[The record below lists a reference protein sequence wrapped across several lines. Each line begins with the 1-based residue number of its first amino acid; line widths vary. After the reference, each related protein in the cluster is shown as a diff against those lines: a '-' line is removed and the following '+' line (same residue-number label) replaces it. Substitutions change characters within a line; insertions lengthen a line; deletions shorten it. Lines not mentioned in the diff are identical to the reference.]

1 MEILAILE
9 TLEDIVE
16 RSANIPFTGR
26 CMLDKEEILEIIKE
40 MRLKLPDDIKQA
52 KWVKE
57 ERQRILLEAQKEA
70 NNIIKDAEEKISSL
84 VDEHEITK
92 KAHEQANE
100 IIANA
105 KKDARDIRRG
115 SREYAD
121 EMLARTEDALQRAAS
136 ETAELLRRF
145 SGNMEAMINE
155 LDELINTIREDRKEL
170 K

>member
-9 TLEDIVE
+9 SLEDLVEKGLSVPFSGKCIVD
-16 RSANIPFTGR
+16 R
-26 CMLDKEEILEIIKE
+26 DEILEIVKE
-40 MRLKLPDDIKQA
+40 IRLKLPDDLKQA

-70 NNIIKDAEEKISSL
+70 NNIIKDAENKIMSL

-92 KAHEQANE
+92 KAYEQANE

-105 KKDARDIRRG
+105 QKNAREIRLG
-115 SREYAD
+115 TREYAD
-121 EMLARTEDALQRAAS
+121 SILNKVEEILKDT
-136 ETAELLRRF
+136 
-145 SGNMEAMINE
+145 
-155 LDELINTIREDRKEL
+155 LDVIRMNREEL

>member
-9 TLEDIVE
+9 TLEDVIEKSVGL
-16 RSANIPFTGR
+16 PFSGK
-26 CMLDKEEILEIIKE
+26 CMVDREEVLEIIKE

-70 NNIIKDAEEKISSL
+70 NSIIKDAENKISSL

-92 KAHEQANE
+92 KAYEQSND
-100 IIANA
+100 IISNAQKNA
-105 KKDARDIRRG
+105 KEIRLG
-115 SREYAD
+115 TREYAD
-121 EMLARTEDALQRAAS
+121 SVLTRVEEILQ
-136 ETAELLRRF
+136 ETVEV
-145 SGNMEAMINE
+145 
-155 LDELINTIREDRKEL
+155 IRVNREEL

>member
-1 MEILAILE
+1 MEILSILE
-9 TLEDIVE
+9 TLEDVVE
-16 RSANIPFTGR
+16 KSITVPLMGKS
-26 CMLDKEEILEIIKE
+26 LVDKEEILEIIKE

-70 NNIIKDAEEKISSL
+70 NNIIKDAEGKISSL

-92 KAHEQANE
+92 KAYEQANE

-105 KKDARDIRRG
+105 QKNARDIRLG
-115 SREYAD
+115 TREYAD
-121 EMLARTEDALQRAAS
+121 SVLNKVEEILKDT
-136 ETAELLRRF
+136 
-145 SGNMEAMINE
+145 
-155 LDELINTIREDRKEL
+155 LDVIQVNREEL